1 MVPSAPITAPA
12 PVAPPEFDLQSNGHV
27 AFAQKLP
34 GKSNLKQTS
43 TIPST
48 SSNGASSIAGE
59 PHEDGQGEGER
70 GSKVHWIDD
79 YGKELTQVFEFEPRY
94 EIVKGAIFSRH
105 LNNTVLFA
113 RVGELACLQ
122 LVMTLECFVGAVFLI
137 KRIRVLTTVATPMTR
152 KTTMTTLIRRSR
164 ARA

>member
-79 YGKELTQVFEFEPRY
+79 YGKELTQVFEFEPSSDSDDS
-94 EIVKGAIFSRH
+94 EDDDDDSDSSQSCTCVI
-105 LNNTVLFA
+105 
-113 RVGELACLQ
+113 Q
-122 LVMTLECFVGAVFLI
+122 
-137 KRIRVLTTVATPMTR
+137 
-152 KTTMTTLIRRSR
+152 
-164 ARA
+164 